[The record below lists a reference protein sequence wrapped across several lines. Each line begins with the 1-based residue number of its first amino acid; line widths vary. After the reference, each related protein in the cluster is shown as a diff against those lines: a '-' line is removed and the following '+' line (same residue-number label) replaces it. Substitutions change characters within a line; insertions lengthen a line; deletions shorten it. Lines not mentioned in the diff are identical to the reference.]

1 MSDAPL
7 PPPPSEGFTPPPP
20 PVGFPPPP
28 PPPGAPPPPPGYGAY
43 PTATATPPARTRRRD
58 RSSGLAVALS
68 VLLPIAALANVIFAV
83 ALFNRASVLD
93 TDFSGSD
100 LVDADNAV
108 GGGVALVFFAVVPT
122 AIVWIIWQYRHAKN
136 ARAPRQDRW
145 ARPGVGDRRLVRPH
159 RQLRPAPAR
168 ARPVGEGVGSR
179 RSRPPGPGARRRVR
193 VVAALR
199 PAGRHQHRLG
209 SLRIR
214 RLGAFTQ
221 IDDFQRTDRIAAVGA
236 LVSVAA
242 AIAGVVVVRALTARQ
257 RRALQGR
264 GLAPGPTPT
273 TF

>member
-43 PTATATPPARTRRRD
+43 PTGYGYASGPHEAAR
-58 RSSGLAVALS
+58 SLSGLAVALS
-68 VLLPIAALANVIFAV
+68 VLLPIAALANLIFAV

-93 TDFSGSD
+93 TDFTGSD

-122 AIVWIIWQYRHAKN
+122 AIVWIIWQYRHAQN
-136 ARAPRQDRW
+136 APLLGKTGGLGPGWAIGGWFVPIGNFVLPQLELVQSAKASDPDAP
-145 ARPGVGDRRLVRPH
+145 ARPGR
-159 RQLRPAPAR
+159 APAAVYVWWLLFDLQAVISIASGR
-168 ARPVGEGVGSR
+168 YGSDD
-179 RSRPPGPGARRRVR
+179 S
-193 VVAALR
+193 
-199 PAGRHQHRLG
+199 
-209 SLRIR
+209 
-214 RLGAFTQ
+214 GAFTQ

-242 AIAGVVVVRALTARQ
+242 AIAAVVVVRALTARQ
-257 RRALQGR
+257 RRALEGR